1 MPARLSLTEAQRDAL
16 LMLPDT
22 EEAFVRHYT
31 FSGEDVEVLSRYR
44 TPETRLA
51 FAVLRYPGRVL
62 RQGEVM
68 PLHLLAFI
76 AEQVGVPTDA
86 IGGFARRPQTRYE
99 HLAALRSRFGFSD
112 LTDSTKA
119 ELKQW
124 LTPIALKTTDGHAVL
139 VALAEEM
146 RRRRIII
153 PGVSVVERLAAEA
166 MHAAEKA
173 AVRLICEKVTDAQR
187 KRMDA
192 LLTGKTH
199 RQQSELSWLREGNAK
214 ISGRG
219 FLEIL
224 DKLDKVREV
233 GVGSLELTPEIAAR
247 QQQMVR
253 EGLRFTAQAFQQ
265 MGASQRTAVLTATL
279 RDIEASLVDA
289 CLKG

>member
-1 MPARLSLTEAQRDAL
+1 MPARLSLTKAQRDAL
-16 LMLPDT
+16 LTLPDT
-22 EEAFVRHYT
+22 EEAFVRHYSFT
-31 FSGEDVEVLSRYR
+31 GEDGEILWRYR

-51 FAVLRYPGRVL
+51 FALQLGVLRYPGRVL

-76 AEQVGVPTDA
+76 AEQVGVSADA

-112 LTDSTKA
+112 LTDATKA

-124 LTPIALKTTDGHAVL
+124 LAPIALKTTDGHAVL
-139 VALAEEM
+139 VALIEEL
-146 RRRRIII
+146 RRRQIII
-153 PGVSVVERLAAEA
+153 PGVSVVERLAAQA
-166 MHAAEKA
+166 MHTAEKTA
-173 AVRLICEKVTDAQR
+173 TRLICDHVTEEQR
-187 KRMDA
+187 TRMNA
-192 LLTGKTH
+192 LLSAKTH

-219 FLEIL
+219 FLETM

-265 MGASQRTAVLTATL
+265 MSAPQRT
-279 RDIEASLVDA
+279 
-289 CLKG
+289 